1 MDSAKCWLHL
11 YKYKYVNTSTA
22 VNKHSN
28 VHGIFDNMKTYSDGG
43 KANNES
49 HNIRQH
55 VERICYQSDGV
66 CDVTDDD
73 FHEEEAGCHWQHGQ
87 QATWFP
93 GVAGHDGD
101 LSQPILQCP
110 TPHNGYILD
119 PTMSHSSQW
128 ISSRSYNV
136 PLLTMD
142 IFSILQCPTPHNGY
156 LLDPTMSHSSQ
167 WISSRTSSQW
177 ISPRSYNVQ
186 LLKMDIFPILQ
197 CSPSYNGYPLMVDFY
212 TPTPWNSQ
220 YVYVKSSTTLENV
233 TILIW
238 WDLDT
243 NTNKKKNLHMA
254 R

>member
-1 MDSAKCWLHL
+1 MHLSKDTYFNIFQFSPLPVLCFIRNIHIFQNVIHYYLYIMDSVKCWLHL

-22 VNKHSN
+22 LNKHSN

-49 HNIRQH
+49 HNIWQH

-73 FHEEEAGCHWQHGQ
+73 LHEEEAGCHWQHGQ

-136 PLLTMD
+136 PLLRMD
-142 IFSILQCPTPHNGY
+142 IFSNFLP
-156 LLDPTMSHSSQ
+156 
-167 WISSRTSSQW
+167 
-177 ISPRSYNVQ
+177 
-186 LLKMDIFPILQ
+186 MDI
-197 CSPSYNGYPLMVDFY
+197 S
-212 TPTPWNSQ
+212 
-220 YVYVKSSTTLENV
+220 
-233 TILIW
+233 
-238 WDLDT
+238 
-243 NTNKKKNLHMA
+243 
-254 R
+254 